1 MSENRLRTA
10 LLAGASLGAMLA
22 APQAFAQPQAGPAPA
37 STTGL
42 TEVVVTATR
51 QSASVNRVA
60 LSIAAVTQ
68 QGLDR
73 QGIKDAQDLARVVP
87 GLTIP
92 PGGAGGQS
100 AGTNGVGIFTIRGI
114 YASAGAATTGVYL
127 NDTSITRRNNAGV
140 VQNNGAPLPIVYDLD
155 RVEVLKGPQGTLYG
169 GSSEGGTVRFITP
182 APSLTTMSGSI
193 RGEAKTIDMGGWG
206 GEFGAAIGG
215 PLVKDKLGFRLSG
228 LFRRNPGYI
237 DAYSPYTGQKM
248 FSDVNQEDQNMVRGA
263 LKWQATDRFSVD
275 ASVYSSVDRTRSQVI
290 APSTIFSKSANGQ
303 KASASETFTTPSVC
317 IDQRS
322 AASYVPY
329 NPGQPLNS
337 QASANPFAPVGCNT
351 PIVGAGPPAGAGFGG
366 VAGAP
371 ASGGYGPTPA
381 NQQFQRPSYTYGPFK
396 QGPDIAYLTGQQELS
411 PRTTLLQVVDLTL
424 NYDFD
429 KVNVKSITSYLHDS
443 TYSENNGGEDQT
455 QRQVIVGG
463 PGYNPAGTAANG
475 NQPTGVVGF
484 PLWGGFPDYP
494 GHFVGISGRD
504 GIEQEIRVSSRDPA
518 DRLQW
523 VAGLYFEHH
532 KLTNLYRYPDDHFN
546 QSLQSFW
553 GPSSNVE
560 RRYGVSEWDGNSATT
575 LNAHLIDTNLAV
587 YGEANY
593 YLTSKLKL
601 TAGVRVSSLNF
612 QFDSFDAGP
621 FSSRYPD
628 SFGGSSKGQEKD
640 TPVTPKFGVS
650 YEFTKND
657 LVYFTAAKGFRSGG
671 VNAPV
676 GPVVCA
682 PGLALYGISATDAPL
697 TYGPDEV
704 WSYEVGGKFRVL
716 DNRMQLNM
724 AAFRVDWSN
733 IQSAITLTCGQG
745 FVENGKGARS
755 QGFDFQGQWR
765 PIDPLTLSLN
775 VGYDEAK
782 YIDPVAG
789 PRGPGIGPNA
799 VNGGDPFP
807 VPPWQVSASA
817 AYDTMLLG
825 KYDTYLQLDYQW
837 SSSYRA
843 PGSFGVASWNPYVLN
858 VTSVDNVSG
867 RLGTR
872 FKNWDLNVFANNL
885 LNRQEK
891 VGNAGVGITQCIATN
906 LACTA
911 TSNNG
916 GSAFNS
922 FNPFVNQLYTRPRE
936 VGIQANYRF

>member
-1 MSENRLRTA
+1 MASVS
-10 LLAGASLGAMLA
+10 AGVLMGA
-22 APQAFAQPQAGPAPA
+22 PHAFAQAPA
-37 STTGL
+37 AAPSSTGL

-51 QSASVNRVA
+51 QAASVNRVP
-60 LSIAAVTQ
+60 LSIAAATQ
-68 QGLDR
+68 QTLDR
-73 QGIKDAQDLARVVP
+73 QGIKDAQDIARIVP

-100 AGTNGVGIFTIRGI
+100 AGTGGVGIFTIRGI

-127 NDTSITRRNNAGV
+127 NDTSLTRRNNAGV
-140 VQNNGAPLPIVYDLD
+140 VQNNGAPLPITYDLD

-169 GSSEGGTVRFITP
+169 GSSEGGTVRFIP
-182 APSLTTMSGSI
+182 PSPSLTTYSGRI
-193 RGEAKTIDMGGWG
+193 RAEAKTINRGGWG
-206 GEFGAAIGG
+206 GEFGAAMGG
-215 PLVKDKLGFRLSG
+215 PLIKDKLGFRASG
-228 LFRRNPGYI
+228 LFRSNPGYI
-237 DAYSPYTGQKM
+237 DAYSPYTGQKL
-248 FSDVNQEDQNMVRGA
+248 FNDVNKQDQNMVRLA
-263 LKWQATDRFSVD
+263 LKYQANDRFTIE
-275 ASVYSSVDRTRSQVI
+275 ASGYNSIDRTLSQVI
-290 APSTIFSKSANGQ
+290 APSSIFSKSADGT
-303 KASASETFTTPSVC
+303 KAGPNETFSTPAVC

-322 AASYVPY
+322 AATYVPY
-329 NPGQPLNS
+329 NPGQPANS

-351 PIVGAGPPAGAGFGG
+351 PIVGAGPPAIGGFGG
-366 VAGAP
+366 GPGAP

-381 NQQFQRPSYTYGPFK
+381 SQQFIRAGQTYGPFK
-396 QGPDIAYLTGQQELS
+396 QGRDIAYLTGQQTLS
-411 PRTTLLQVVDLTL
+411 PRITQLSVLDLTM

-429 KVNVKSITSYLHDS
+429 KVNVKSVTSYLHDS
-443 TYSENNGGEDQT
+443 TSSENNGGEDQT

-463 PGYNPAGTAANG
+463 PGYNGAGTTANG

-484 PLWGGFPDYP
+484 PLWRPFPDYP
-494 GHFVGISGRD
+494 GHFVGKSYRD
-504 GIEQEIRVSSRDPA
+504 GVEEELRISSRDPA

-523 VAGLYFEHH
+523 VAGVYLEHH
-532 KLTNLYRYPDDHFN
+532 KITNNYVYPDDHFN

-553 GPSSNVE
+553 GPAINVE
-560 RRYGVSEWDGNSATT
+560 RRYGVSKWDGNSDTT
-575 LNAHLIDTNLAV
+575 LNAHLEDTNVAA
-587 YGEANY
+587 YAEGNY
-593 YLTSKLKL
+593 YLTSKLKI
-601 TAGVRVSSLNF
+601 TAGVRISSLNF
-612 QFDSFDAGP
+612 KFDSFDAGP

-628 SFGGSSKGQEKD
+628 SFGGSSAGQEKD
-640 TPVTPKFGVS
+640 TPITPKFGLT

-697 TYGPDEV
+697 TYGPDTV
-704 WSYEVGGKFRVL
+704 WSYEVGGKFRL
-716 DNRMQLNM
+716 MDNRMQLNA

-765 PIDPLTLSLN
+765 VIDPLVVSVN

-789 PRGPGIGPNA
+789 PKGPGIGPNA

-807 VPPWQVSASA
+807 VAPWQVSLSA
-817 AYDTMLLG
+817 AYDTKLFD
-825 KYDTYLQLDYQW
+825 KYDAYLQVDYQW
-837 SSSYRA
+837 SSAYRQ
-843 PGSFGVASWNPYVLN
+843 PGSFGVASWNPYILN
-858 VTSVDNVSG
+858 VGAVDNVSA

-872 FKNWDLNVFANNL
+872 FAKWDLNVFANNL
-885 LNRQEK
+885 LDSSEK
-891 VGNAGVGITQCIATN
+891 IGNAGVGITQCIATN
-906 LACTA
+906 FACTA

-936 VGIQANYRF
+936 MGVQANYRF